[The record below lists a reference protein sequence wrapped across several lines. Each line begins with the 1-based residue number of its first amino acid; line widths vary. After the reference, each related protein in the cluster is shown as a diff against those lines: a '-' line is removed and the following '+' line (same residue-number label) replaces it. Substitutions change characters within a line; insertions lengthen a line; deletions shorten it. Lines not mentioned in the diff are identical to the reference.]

1 MKTRII
7 KGEEL
12 KSEILTEIKAEIE
25 SIAKN
30 HNRVPGIAFIGFNDV
45 PLGKYNIP
53 FHQNLAN
60 ELGFRVHSEVLTY
73 GVDEDQMFS
82 LIDKLNADTEIHAI
96 EVLQPLPEYIN
107 PLRIMNRVDPS
118 KEMEGF
124 HPDNMMK
131 VLFPDIQEGGYN
143 MCLPTAL
150 ALLFQKYRIAP
161 KEDQEW
167 VLILDDEFFNNP
179 LVSMV
184 TKTAITKAIP
194 DSCVLTIVNKTNKNL
209 ELCCKRADYLV
220 VVTKDPEFIQPE
232 WLKKGVCVIDIYSNL
247 VKEIPNKNSPDRFI
261 PIIRGGVDVS
271 SVENIASALF
281 PIPGGVMSVVLAV
294 MLRNALNA
302 FKKNLLV

>member
-1 MKTRII
+1 
-7 KGEEL
+7 
-12 KSEILTEIKAEIE
+12 
-25 SIAKN
+25 
-30 HNRVPGIAFIGFNDV
+30 
-45 PLGKYNIP
+45 
-53 FHQNLAN
+53 
-60 ELGFRVHSEVLTY
+60 VHSEVLTY

-82 LIDKLNADTEIHAI
+82 LIDKLNADTEIDAI

-124 HPDNMMK
+124 HPANMMK
-131 VLFPDIQEGGYN
+131 VLFPDIQEDEYN

-150 ALLFQKYRIAP
+150 ALLFQKYRITP

-247 VKEIPNKNSPDRFI
+247 VKEIPNKNSPDRLI

-271 SVENIASALF
+271 SVENIASAIF